1 MPGELEQ
8 YRRAEVAMRK
18 MLAPYEQ
25 ALGELIP
32 RTGVTASAFMVSL
45 RTAVTR
51 DEYTFNVAQ
60 QNPESVLTAGMKCA
74 IWGHQPGTKFAA
86 LVAFGGKAP
95 KIEAIEQYHGIV
107 NRAQRAAPG
116 LVLAADVVRE
126 NDRFVPP
133 ATLGEPLVHE
143 IVGGPFAT
151 RAERGKVI
159 GTYAQAR
166 LPQGM
171 FTQAVMIP
179 EEEMAEIR
187 KLSRTDQFWIKH
199 PLPMRMKAAIKR
211 IRGLPESSEWR
222 QETDKLL
229 VASDRIASQFNAAV
243 PALDDDSVEYVDV
256 DPSDIVNP

>member
-8 YRRAEVAMRK
+8 YRNAELVMRK
-18 MLAPYEQ
+18 VLAPYEQ

-32 RTGVTASAFMVSL
+32 RTGVRPGAFMVAL

-51 DEYTFNVAQ
+51 DEYTFNIASA
-60 QNPESVLTAGMKCA
+60 NPESVLTAGMKCA
-74 IWGHQPGTKFAA
+74 IWGHMPGTRHAA
-86 LVAFGGKAP
+86 LVAFGGKEP

-116 LVLAADVVRE
+116 LVIASDVVRE
-126 NDRFVPP
+126 NDIFVP
-133 ATLGEPLVHE
+133 AERLGDPIQHT
-143 IVGGPFAT
+143 IVGSPFAP

-166 LPQGM
+166 LPQGTY
-171 FTQAVMIP
+171 TQAVLIS

-187 KLSRTDQFWIKH
+187 KMSRTDKFWIKW

-222 QETDKLL
+222 QETDRLL
-229 VASDRIASQFNAAV
+229 IESDRVANQHGAAV
-243 PALDDDSVEYVDV
+243 PNLEDDSIEYVEV
-256 DPSDIVNP
+256 LEEQ